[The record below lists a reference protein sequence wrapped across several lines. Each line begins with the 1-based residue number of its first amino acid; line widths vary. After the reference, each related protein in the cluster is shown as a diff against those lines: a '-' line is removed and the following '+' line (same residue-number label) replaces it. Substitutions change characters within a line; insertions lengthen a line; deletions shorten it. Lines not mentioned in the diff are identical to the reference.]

1 VIGTLLKINPSFQ
14 PQIADSC
21 LKYGILKGISKN
33 TIAGRDHREIWQNLH
48 GQIKLSQA
56 EDHS

>member
-1 VIGTLLKINPSFQ
+1 VIETWLKINPSFQ

-33 TIAGRDHREIWQNLH
+33 NIAGRDHREIWQDQY
-48 GQIKLSQA
+48 G
-56 EDHS
+56 